1 MKRIAS
7 QTKDERQTNGQTK
20 KAKLEQQQQAGEQAG
35 KEEVC
40 EESVGGVV
48 RKLITDAQWQLADGD
63 GAAPQATL
71 KFEQMAQQGAQG
83 SWVAGGAS
91 WLAEVAKSLPVV

>member
-1 MKRIAS
+1 M
-7 QTKDERQTNGQTK
+7 
-20 KAKLEQQQQAGEQAG
+20 
-35 KEEVC
+35 
-40 EESVGGVV
+40 

-83 SWVAGGAS
+83 SWVAGVRAG
-91 WLAEVAKSLPVV
+91 WLRWQRVCLWSRWMQGEVQITTMWLPSRSCCSARRDVGGGGCNCFHHQ

>member
-7 QTKDERQTNGQTK
+7 QTKDERQTNGRTN
-20 KAKLEQQQQAGEQAG
+20 KAKLEQQQQAMDQAG
-35 KEEVC
+35 VEARREGVC

-48 RKLITDAQWQLADGD
+48 RKLITDAQWQLADVDGD

-83 SWVAGGAS
+83 CGGQAREGWGLRAG
-91 WLAEVAKSLPVV
+91 